1 MKIMRKLILGAV
13 STGFVAIALAATTF
27 AWYKL
32 GNAAFAEEF
41 EFNASTTDGFLVSVD
56 GNNFKHKLT
65 TNDMIKA
72 MIVGKNPNDYEFAED
87 GKLIDKRNGNIK
99 LNDSGLQ
106 DAYLKALALE
116 PVTSYDGKVMKGLSG
131 GVINEA
137 NDYSTKYVY
146 FNLYFKTVAE
156 TEEENKTYQIYLD
169 GLGNEGNTKVDA
181 HNNVYKTEVWSD
193 KATNVKLAAPM
204 TVWDATAEDHKITY
218 AKGDTVK
225 VYTANAS
232 RLSAQNLGYLQKYQ
246 MVDSDAPFNS
256 EETYYT
262 RGGLGTEESP
272 YIYTLAE
279 ITEFEEG
286 TIYYTEIEDV
296 NVGVS
301 DKPKGNALIYEL
313 SSNSAYDLGSFAT
326 NYNGDD
332 PVLNRLYN
340 CNYNAMYTYYNN
352 VKTEDKLD
360 SRLPNYSTDLPST
373 IRSLVNEDGE
383 NRKDVIATIKSGLIT
398 KVGFRFWIEGWDGDC
413 FDGLPGYYDN
423 TYEEYTGEYD
433 EEATYYTRSGDGT
446 EESPYVYTRALIDGF
461 NPNTTY
467 YVISGIEEKEVNP
480 INARLLFNSIKVD

>member
-32 GNAAFAEEF
+32 GNAAFADEF
-41 EFNASTTDGFLVSVD
+41 EFNASTTEGFLVSVD
-56 GNNFKHKLT
+56 GNNFKHKLS

-72 MIVGKNPNDYEFAED
+72 MIVGKNPNDYEFASD
-87 GKLIDKRNGNIK
+87 GGLIDKRNGNIK
-99 LNDSGLQ
+99 LNDSGLS

-146 FNLYFKTVAE
+146 FNLYFKTVAA

-169 GLGNEGNTKVDA
+169 GLGNEGTTKVDA

-193 KATNVKLAAPM
+193 KATNVKLVAPM
-204 TVWDATAEDHKITY
+204 TVWDGSATGRTY
-218 AKGDTVK
+218 QKNDIIQ

-232 RLSAQNLGYLQKYQ
+232 RLSAQNLGYLQKYR
-246 MVDSDAPFNS
+246 MVDLDAPFNS
-256 EETYYT
+256 EANYYT
-262 RGGLGTEESP
+262 RSGEGTEESP

-286 TIYYTEIEDV
+286 KTYYTELEDV
-296 NVGVS
+296 NIGVS
-301 DKPKGNALIYEL
+301 DKPNGNAHIYEL
-313 SSNSAYDLGSFAT
+313 SSNSDYDLGSFAT

-332 PVLNRLYN
+332 QILNRLYN

-360 SRLPNYSTDLPST
+360 SRLPDYEDDLPST
-373 IRSLVNEDGE
+373 IRSLVENGE
-383 NRKDVIATIKSGLIT
+383 NRKDVIATVKSGYVT

-423 TYEEYTGEYD
+423 TYAEYAGQYD

-446 EESPYVYTRALIDGF
+446 TESPYVYTRALIDGF
-461 NPNTTY
+461 DPNTTY
-467 YVISGIEEKEVNP
+467 YVIDGLEEKEVNP